1 MAAYEDFIAKL
12 DAFLCRYYT
21 NRAWR
26 GLFALLAASLA
37 VFLVFCTL
45 EYLFYLPGNLRKL
58 VFWSF
63 IGLFSAASGIWVL
76 YPLGQS
82 LGWFSRM
89 SHEEAA
95 RYLAACYPELDDR
108 LYNVLDLRRQLQ
120 ENAALYALLEAAIEQ
135 ISRRFVAYRF
145 EKVVRFKANISYLL
159 AFLLVLAIGAAVYWV
174 NPRVIGS
181 SERIVRY
188 SRYFEREFPFSI
200 LIGNKSLRA
209 AYEDDFTLEISVEGD
224 MLPSEVFVETEGRL
238 FPCRRNSAV
247 SFSYVFRKV
256 RQPVVFH
263 LVSGKYRSAPYTLE
277 IDYKPLMS
285 GMKVRLRYPPYMN
298 RKPEVVDNSLNL
310 QIPAGTQVD
319 WDLRIDHAE
328 KLLFGFD
335 FLDKPLQEGV
345 LPLREAKAQPPVFSF
360 SEQVFRSCTYYLI
373 PKAFAEVKTDT
384 ASFAI
389 EVFPDAYPR
398 IEAVCLLD
406 SNRIYRRYFHGMISD
421 DYGFHSLLFK
431 LSCTNAATGNE
442 WTFYDTLP
450 VQAFELSQEFT
461 YYFDIDEFNPQ
472 PGDEL
477 SYGFELRDNDAFYP
491 FKPVYSQTFFYRKMS
506 QEEVREEVGRTS
518 ASVDEKFSVSLRS
531 VQRFDRELQEFV
543 QDLLSKKQL
552 SWQDMKRVDLLL
564 EQQEN
569 LRETYR
575 ELSEEIKEKQR
586 LENELG
592 ETDPELQE
600 KQRQLQ
606 ELMDKLFDDA
616 TMKKL
621 QELQELMRQNAPREK
636 ITDALEEVK
645 HQKDLLSRDI
655 ERNLNLYK
663 QLEFE
668 NKLRQA
674 VSDARALSEK
684 SREIGEKMRHVSADS
699 AFKLQEDLQKD
710 RNRLEKDL
718 QKVED
723 LNEGLEKKTS
733 FSLPDSLL
741 EKARE
746 DIERTKEDLQGKDG
760 KSAHENQEKTER
772 DLQELADN
780 LSGQMERIEEENQAE
795 DADFIR
801 LLLKSTVRI
810 SVQQE
815 NLMETLGKTHLN
827 DPRYAEQIRAQAALN
842 TEIRFVADSVNAI
855 ARRQPQVALAT
866 DREVKDMLAYSR
878 EALDLLLAMNNVY
891 YSHYNTTNSR
901 ALARQQYTM
910 TSLNN
915 LALLLSESL
924 DRMEQQMNMKGN
936 SGSSKKKQ
944 KGKPQMS
951 CPKPGEKNSS
961 MPIPSLQQMMKQD
974 KQSLQQMQQ
983 DLNRQLDEL
992 KKMLEQM
999 QKQGQPQAAPQGKES
1014 KPGESGNSQGEQISE
1029 EKVSESFARAAAKQ
1043 EMIRRMLQE
1052 QMRKDKITNP
1062 GAAGLYNRILGDMET
1077 TERDLVNRILN
1088 DRVMSRQKNIESRLL
1103 EAENAELKRER
1114 DDRRESKAGNP
1125 FAPFMGDSVENA
1137 AKKKMQGNDLLR
1149 FSYPELRPYYKKK
1162 VQDFLFENP
1171 NK

>member
-12 DAFLCRYYT
+12 DAFLGRYYA
-21 NRAWR
+21 NRAWK
-26 GLFALLAASLA
+26 GLFALLSVSLA
-37 VFLVFCTL
+37 VFLVFCAV
-45 EYLFYLPGNLRKL
+45 EYLLYLPGNLRKILFWLFVVLFWAGLGIL
-58 VFWSF
+58 VF
-63 IGLFSAASGIWVL
+63 
-76 YPLGQS
+76 YPWGQS
-82 LGWFSRM
+82 RGWFSRM
-89 SHEEAA
+89 SRQEAA
-95 RYLAACYPELDDR
+95 RYLALRYPELDDR
-108 LYNVLDLRRQLQ
+108 LYNVLDLKRQLQ
-120 ENAALYALLEAAIEQ
+120 ENGDLYVLLEAAIEQ

-145 EKVVRFKANISYLL
+145 EKAVNFRANRRYML
-159 AFLLVLAIGAAVYWV
+159 AFLLVLATGTAIYFV
-174 NPRVIGS
+174 NPGIIGS

-188 SRYFEREFPFSI
+188 GRYFEREFPFSI
-200 LIGNKSLRA
+200 FIRNESLRV
-209 AYEDDFTLEISVEGD
+209 AYEEDFTLDIDVQGD
-224 MLPSEVFVETEGRL
+224 MLPAEVFVETDGRL
-238 FPCRRNSAV
+238 FPCRRNSPV

-256 RQPVVFH
+256 RQPVEFS
-263 LVSGKYRSAPYTLE
+263 LVGGKYRSAPYVLE
-277 IDYKPLMS
+277 VNYKPLMS
-285 GMKVRLRYPPYMN
+285 GMKVTLRYPPYMN
-298 RKPEVVDNSLNL
+298 RRPEVVDNSLNL
-310 QIPAGTQVD
+310 QIPAGTKVD
-319 WDLRIDHAE
+319 WNLKIDHAE
-328 KLLFGFD
+328 KLLFGF
-335 FLDKPLQEGV
+335 FPLGEPLGEDV
-345 LPLREAKAQPPVFSF
+345 SLREAKAQPPVFSF
-360 SEQVFRSCTYYLI
+360 SGQIFNSCTYRLI
-373 PKAFAEVKTDT
+373 TKAFAEVKTDT

-398 IEAVCLLD
+398 IEVVPSFD

-431 LSCTNAATGNE
+431 LSCTNSATGNE

-450 VQAFELSQEFT
+450 VKAYELSQEFT

-518 ASVDEKFSVSLRS
+518 ASVDEKFSLSMRS
-531 VQRFDRELQEFV
+531 VQHFDRELQDFV

-569 LRETYR
+569 LRETYK

-586 LENELG
+586 LESELG
-592 ETDPELQE
+592 EADPELQE

-621 QELQELMRQNAPREK
+621 QDLQELMRQNAPREK
-636 ITDALEEVK
+636 ITDALEDVK
-645 HQKDLLSRDI
+645 RQKDLLSRDI

-663 QLEFE
+663 QLEFK

-674 VSDARALSEK
+674 VSDAQALSEK
-684 SREIGEKMRHVSADS
+684 SKEVGEKMRHVSADS
-699 AFKLQEDLQKD
+699 ALKLQEDLQKD

-723 LNEGLEKKTS
+723 LNEGLEKQTS

-741 EKARE
+741 KKARQ
-746 DIERTKEDLQGKDG
+746 DIENTKEDLQRKDE
-760 KSAHENQEKTER
+760 KSAGQDQEKTER
-772 DLQELADN
+772 DLQQLADN
-780 LSGQMERIEEENQAE
+780 LSGQMQQIEEENQAE

-855 ARRQPQVALAT
+855 ARRQPQVALTT
-866 DREVKDMLAYSR
+866 DREVKDMLSYSR
-878 EALDLLLAMNNVY
+878 ESLDLLLAMNNVY
-891 YSHYNTTNSR
+891 YSHYNTANSR

-951 CPKPGEKNSS
+951 CPKPGEKSSS
-961 MPIPSLQQMMKQD
+961 MPIPSLQQMMKQG

-992 KKMLEQM
+992 KKMLEQL

-1014 KPGESGNSQGEQISE
+1014 KPGESGSSRGEQISE

-1052 QMRKDKITNP
+1052 QMRKDKLTNP

-1125 FAPFMGDSVENA
+1125 FAPFMGDSVENT